1 MLRAGHATQNKR
13 WIILLSAF
21 TMTGVAF
28 VLQQLSVFQSTER
41 TILDQFFR
49 LRSST
54 SQVEPPPAVTIVGIT
69 ESDLETLGSWPLSDS
84 QLAKAI
90 QQIQQ
95 AQPAVIGLN
104 LHRDAAIS
112 SGKAEL
118 LAEHPNLIAVKKSV
132 VNGQQEGIPALD
144 SLQQAGQVG
153 ISDLVLDSDGKL
165 RRHLL
170 SVTEQNG
177 EVVLS
182 LGARLA
188 LEYLYRQNIYPQ
200 IYRQNIYPPIAEK
213 LPGHIQIGQA
223 RFVALDPF
231 DGGYANAD
239 VGGFQILSN
248 FYSSPQ
254 VFEHLSFAELMSGQV
269 DPERLR
275 DRIVLIGATAP
286 SLHNHFLTSASL
298 GTDEGWYGV
307 ELQADLA
314 GQIIAAATGDRRLLQ
329 GVPRSINTLWI
340 LLWAGGSA
348 WLSNVWNHRQ
358 SSNLIL
364 LALGATALLSS
375 GYLIFLQGWWIWV
388 AAPGFAGVAA
398 GLMSQRWG
406 LKQSLQQSQSKLQ
419 EYGQTLESTIKERTQ
434 AQVEALTQTLK
445 AENQNLSQ
453 TQAELKTALACK
465 QNFLART
472 SHELRTPLNAML
484 GFSQLMVKDP
494 KLSKQ
499 SRQNLEIIQHSSEHL
514 LELVN
519 DALELSK
526 IEADQSPLREQIVT
540 IERLIQ
546 YLKQLF
552 DQKAQEKGLTFRCSL
567 DNRLPRHI
575 WIDETK
581 LRQVLINL
589 LGNAIKFTQYGHVIL
604 RVWCQDNC
612 PGEIYFA
619 VEDSGPGLLESELET
634 VFEPYKQGLAAN
646 TKQLGTGL
654 GLSISRELTQL
665 MGGELSVQS
674 KPGRGA
680 IFQVVLPLRS
690 AELKPSV
697 ISHPQDL
704 LFIFEEHRGKRLLVA
719 DDISFNRRLLTQL
732 LADTGIE
739 VREVSNGQDAI
750 AVWKSWSP
758 HLILMDMRMPKL
770 DGYEATRQIRA
781 QESEGELRPIILA
794 TSAGLTPEEE
804 AKALTVGCNGIV
816 HKPFRRHQLLTS
828 LAEMLTEYGPQ

>member
-1 MLRAGHATQNKR
+1 
-13 WIILLSAF
+13 
-21 TMTGVAF
+21 MTGVVFA
-28 VLQQLSVFQSTER
+28 LQQLSVFQSTER
-41 TILDQFFR
+41 TILDQLFR
-49 LRSST
+49 LRSGT
-54 SQVEPPPAVTIVGIT
+54 SQIEAPPAVTIVGIT

-84 QLAKAI
+84 QLARVI

-104 LHRDAAIS
+104 LHRDASIS
-112 SGKAEL
+112 SSEANL
-118 LAEHPNLIAVKKSV
+118 LSDHPNLIAVKKSV
-132 VNGQQEGIPALD
+132 ANGQGEGIPALD
-144 SLQQAGQVG
+144 SLQEAGQVG

-170 SVTEQNG
+170 SVTERNG
-177 EVVLS
+177 EVALS
-182 LGARLA
+182 LGAKLA
-188 LEYLYRQNIYPQ
+188 LEYLYQRNIYP
-200 IYRQNIYPPIAEK
+200 ETSK
-213 LPGHIQIGQA
+213 KSPGKIQLGKAQL
-223 RFVALDPF
+223 VALHPF

-254 VFEHLSFAELMSGQV
+254 VFEQVSLTELMAGQV
-269 DPERLR
+269 KAEQLR
-275 DRIVLIGATAP
+275 DRIVLIGAKAP

-298 GTDEGWYGV
+298 ETGQGWYGV

-314 GQIIAAATGDRRLLQ
+314 SQIIAAAMGERTILKGI
-329 GVPRSINTLWI
+329 PRGINVLWM

-348 WLSNVWNHRQ
+348 WLGNAWNQKQSN
-358 SSNLIL
+358 NLIL
-364 LALGATALLSS
+364 LAFGGTALLSS
-375 GYLIFLQGWWIWV
+375 GYLLFLQGWWIWI
-388 AAPGFAGVAA
+388 AAPGLA
-398 GLMSQRWG
+398 GLGAGLISQRWG
-406 LKQSLQQSQSKLQ
+406 LKQSLEQSQSKLQ
-419 EYGQTLESTIKERTQ
+419 EYGQTLESTIQERTQ
-434 AQVEALTQTLK
+434 AQVERLTQTLK
-445 AENQNLSQ
+445 AENQQLSR
-453 TQAELKTALACK
+453 TQEKLKTALASER
-465 QNFLART
+465 NFLARA

-499 SRQNLEIIQHSSEHL
+499 SRQNLEVIQNSSEHL
-514 LELVN
+514 LEIVN

-526 IEADQSPLREQIVT
+526 IEADQSPLREQIVK

-546 YLKQLF
+546 YLEKLF
-552 DQKAQEKGLTFRCSL
+552 EQKAQKKGIAFRCSL
-567 DNRLPRHI
+567 DNRLPSDI

-581 LRQVLINL
+581 LRQILINL

-604 RVWCQDNC
+604 RVWCQDNSQ
-612 PGEIYFA
+612 EKIYFA
-619 VEDSGPGLLESELET
+619 VEDSGPGLLDSEIET

-646 TKQLGTGL
+646 AKLPGTGL

-665 MGGELSVQS
+665 MGGELSVES

-680 IFQVVLPLRS
+680 IFQVILPLRS
-690 AELKPSV
+690 AELKPSI

-739 VREVSNGQDAI
+739 VREVSNGQEAI
-750 AVWKSWSP
+750 ALWKSWSP

-781 QESEGELRPIILA
+781 QESEEIPRSIILA
-794 TSAGLTPEEE
+794 TSAGLLPEEE
-804 AKALTVGCNGIV
+804 AKALTVGCDGIIQ
-816 HKPFRRHQLLTS
+816 KPFRRHQLLTT
-828 LAEMLTEYGPQ
+828 LAEMLMET